1 MTQRHFTLHRPTL
14 LLAGLAAATLLSA
27 CAPLLVGGA
36 VVGTSM
42 VVTDRRT
49 SGTQLEDQSIE
60 LKAKTRVREAVGER
74 GHVNITSYNLQVLI
88 TGEVPTEQ
96 DKVLV
101 QQIVSRVEN
110 VRSIVNEIGVVNTPP
125 LSERTNDSLI
135 TGKVK
140 AALIREKDLSAMD
153 VNVETQNG
161 TVQLSG
167 FVDTKDQQ
175 DRAEKVAKSV
185 TGVKEVKNDLR
196 LKTGS

>member
-1 MTQRHFTLHRPTL
+1 MKLKAAIVAATIGLTGLPLAALADSHPSATAKEAKTDTQRY
-14 LLAGLAAATLLSA
+14 A
-27 CAPLLVGGA
+27 
-36 VVGTSM
+36 
-42 VVTDRRT
+42 
-49 SGTQLEDQSIE
+49 
-60 LKAKTRVREAVGER
+60 
-74 GHVNITSYNLQVLI
+74 
-88 TGEVPTEQ
+88 
-96 DKVLV
+96 
-101 QQIVSRVEN
+101 
-110 VRSIVNEIGVVNTPP
+110 
-125 LSERTNDSLI
+125 NDASI